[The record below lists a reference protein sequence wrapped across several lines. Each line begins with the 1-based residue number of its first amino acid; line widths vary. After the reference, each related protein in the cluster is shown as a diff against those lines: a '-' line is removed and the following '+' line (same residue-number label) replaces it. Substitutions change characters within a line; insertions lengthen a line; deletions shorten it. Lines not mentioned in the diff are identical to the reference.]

1 MASIDQRARFVHLG
15 LDVHKDTIAA
25 GILHPR
31 TDEVIV
37 ERLFHDEASVRR
49 FISGFPDRGR
59 LWACYEAGPT
69 GYGLARLLTAVGV
82 RCDVVAPSLIPRAP
96 GDRVKTDKRDCR
108 RLARLHRAGE
118 LVAIRVPTVAEEA
131 VRDLSRTRLDM
142 VADLRRARQ
151 RLGMFLLRHG
161 QVWRGG
167 SAWTLT
173 HAQWLRARRFDD
185 PALTAT
191 FDHYLATVQT
201 REVALRAVEDD
212 LAVWCDTGPFVD
224 AVHRLGAY
232 RGITHLGGLLLASE
246 TFDWRRFPTAGRY
259 MGAVGLVPSEYSSGA
274 STRRGRITKA
284 GNHQVRTQLVES
296 AWSYQHRPA
305 VGVTLRR
312 RQQGCP
318 PGTIARSWK
327 AQQRLSGRF
336 RALAARKNSK
346 SVVAAAVAREL
357 AGFVWAE
364 MTAHDR

>member
-1 MASIDQRARFVHLG
+1 
-15 LDVHKDTIAA
+15 
-25 GILHPR
+25 
-31 TDEVIV
+31 
-37 ERLFHDEASVRR
+37 
-49 FISGFPDRGR
+49 
-59 LWACYEAGPT
+59 
-69 GYGLARLLTAVGV
+69 
-82 RCDVVAPSLIPRAP
+82 VVAPSSIPRAP

-118 LVAIRVPTVAEEA
+118 LVAIRIPTVAEEA
-131 VRDLSRTRLDM
+131 VRDLCRTRVDM

-151 RLGMFLLRHG
+151 RLAMFLLRHG

-167 SAWTLT
+167 AAWTAA
-173 HAQWLRARRFDD
+173 HARWLGARRFDE

-191 FDHYLATVQT
+191 FGHYLATVQA
-201 REVALRAVEDD
+201 RQAALGAVEHD
-212 LAVWCDTGPFVD
+212 LAVWCETGPFAG
-224 AVHRLGAY
+224 AVRRLGAY

-246 TFDWRRFPTAGRY
+246 TCDWRRFPPAGHY
-259 MGAVGLVPSEYSSGA
+259 MGAVGLVPSEYSSGS

-312 RQQGCP
+312 RQQGCTP
-318 PGTIARSWK
+318 ATIARSWK

-336 RALAARKNSK
+336 RRLAARKHSK

-364 MTAHDR
+364 MTADD